1 MARHLFIAQQTLSTW
16 MDQDKIDFDGD
27 IMTIKA
33 DGRRFKLV
41 EAVRFVRVEGDEADA
56 RCLLGKVKTNAQLE
70 QLGAE
75 RYRDSVLVED
85 VAYQAQEGFIGEV
98 FLDRLEAEAPP
109 ACQPAAQPAAEGP
122 AEQAAAKESAER
134 AAAEGSAERA
144 AAEGLAEQAAAKES
158 AERAAAEGSAERAAA
173 EGPAEQAAR
182 SSEEAAAGWLAGQ
195 RGAAGS
201 GEQAGTAGSSE
212 GAEQGAAARCGPA
225 ADERPLAVARTQP
238 ALDSVEQQRPAP
250 QRPSDSAPKK
260 QQPAEGND
268 ELSDEELL
276 TRFLLENL

>member
-1 MARHLFIAQQTLSTW
+1 MARQLFIAQQTLSTW

-41 EAVRFVRVEGDEADA
+41 EAVRFVRVEGDEADTH
-56 RCLLGKVKTNAQLE
+56 CLLGKVKTNDQLE

-98 FLDRLEAEAPP
+98 FLDRLEAEAQPT
-109 ACQPAAQPAAEGP
+109 CQPEPAAARPAEQPAAET
-122 AEQAAAKESAER
+122 AEQP
-134 AAAEGSAERA
+134 AAET
-144 AAEGLAEQAAAKES
+144 AEQPAVET
-158 AERAAAEGSAERAAA
+158 
-173 EGPAEQAAR
+173 AEQPAAVPR
-182 SSEEAAAGWLAGQ
+182 PEPAAG
-195 RGAAGS
+195 
-201 GEQAGTAGSSE
+201 
-212 GAEQGAAARCGPA
+212 
-225 ADERPLAVARTQP
+225 ERPLPVARTQP

-250 QRPSDSAPKK
+250 QRPSDTAPRKP
-260 QQPAEGND
+260 QPAEGNGD
-268 ELSDEELL
+268 LSDEELL